1 MEQDKSTL
9 NSSIYNMGSES
20 VDDTPQEKGLF
31 NTRDHTTLY
40 YEVFGKG
47 KPLILCYGLL
57 CRREHWRHQ
66 IKYFAK
72 NYRVITFDYR
82 GHQSSGYPPN
92 DQHMTLGW
100 CARDI
105 EDLMSHL
112 KIEKAVLLGH
122 SMGVPVL
129 VNFAE
134 MAKERIEAMAFIC
147 GTVTNPFKEMFYTNR
162 LNQVFHLT
170 SKIHDVAPYVMD
182 LIWKKMSEK
191 NRFNYLL
198 TSRLGFNATKSEEQ
212 DVFNYLEG
220 VNRTPFAIFNS
231 LMKDYTQFD
240 GKRILPGIHS
250 PVLVIA
256 GGEDMITPAAQQ
268 EEIAELLP
276 KGELLVIPEGSHN
289 AHTDFPV
296 RVNEAITD
304 FLRKIGY

>member
-1 MEQDKSTL
+1 MEQGKNTVMSDTYKQGKNAS
-9 NSSIYNMGSES
+9 Y
-20 VDDTPQEKGLF
+20 DTPHEKGLF

-40 YEVFGKG
+40 YEIFGEG

-66 IKYFAK
+66 IKYFSK
-72 NYRVITFDYR
+72 NYQVITFDYR

-92 DQHMTLGW
+92 DQHMTLSW

-105 EDLMSHL
+105 EDLMVHL
-112 KIEKAVLLGH
+112 KLENAVLLGH

-129 VNFAE
+129 VNFADF
-134 MAKERIEAMAFIC
+134 AKDKIRAMVFIC
-147 GTVTNPFKEMFYTNR
+147 GTVSNPFKDMFYTNR
-162 LNQVFHLT
+162 LDRVFHFT
-170 SKIHDVAPYVMD
+170 SRLHDYAPYVMD
-182 LIWKKMSEK
+182 LVWKKMSEK
-191 NRFNYLL
+191 SRFNYIL

-212 DVFNYLEG
+212 DVLNYLEG

-231 LMKDYTQFD
+231 LMKDYTHFD
-240 GKRILPGIHS
+240 GRKTLPQIHA

-256 GGEDMITPAAQQ
+256 GGEDMITPASAQ

-276 KGELLVIPEGSHN
+276 KGELLVISEGSHN

-304 FLRKIGY
+304 FLKKIGY